1 MRHSG
6 GVTHTVGSVEVE
18 SLEQFDRL
26 RSRSRS
32 MAGWFV
38 QDLDLRDRSE
48 ALLTARPQGAVFLG
62 CQMARHVED
71 SLRDRGAL
79 LFPGL
84 VGLPF
89 DPYRAHL
96 YTATE
101 LYGDVAGGGA
111 YTDSPDARSNAW
123 RLAQGTPP
131 DVAATLAMS
140 LHDHSLG
147 DALMDAVDRIDRA
160 HVVGVMGGHDVVRG
174 SRTYEDA
181 AKLGLA
187 LTRAGMTVFTGGGR
201 GVRAVPGR
209 RRVRRTDLVL
219 RARTAERVRL
229 GDREVLLER
238 AARGHSAGAV
248 RRWRAVPAGRRRHGP
263 GDLPGRDAGVLR
275 ARGHQDPSPRARGPR
290 VLDRDPSRLAAVDG
304 AVPRPR
310 HGDRDPLRRHV
321 VRGPG
326 RAGLS
331 LLSLSRTHALS

>member
-131 DVAATLAMS
+131 DVVRHARDELA
-140 LHDHSLG
+140 
-147 DALMDAVDRIDRA
+147 
-160 HVVGVMGGHDVVRG
+160 
-174 SRTYEDA
+174 
-181 AKLGLA
+181 
-187 LTRAGMTVFTGGGR
+187 
-201 GVRAVPGR
+201 
-209 RRVRRTDLVL
+209 
-219 RARTAERVRL
+219 
-229 GDREVLLER
+229 
-238 AARGHSAGAV
+238 
-248 RRWRAVPAGRRRHGP
+248 
-263 GDLPGRDAGVLR
+263 
-275 ARGHQDPSPRARGPR
+275 
-290 VLDRDPSRLAAVDG
+290 
-304 AVPRPR
+304 
-310 HGDRDPLRRHV
+310 
-321 VRGPG
+321 
-326 RAGLS
+326 
-331 LLSLSRTHALS
+331 